1 MRFFN
6 RALSKPI
13 ESSSRGGGADV
24 AIQDSVD
31 CFSAKALR
39 NDENEGFRKSSI
51 VLGRQIAIYFMRKH
65 MHISLNEI
73 GRHFGQRDHST
84 ILHSYRKI
92 EAISGEIENLNHRV
106 VGSLAS
112 KAL

>member
-39 NDENEGFRKSSI
+39 NDENEGFRKSSNTPGPI
-51 VLGRQIAIYFMRKH
+51 FPKTTEPESPLSRLIRFELVWM
-65 MHISLNEI
+65 
-73 GRHFGQRDHST
+73 
-84 ILHSYRKI
+84 
-92 EAISGEIENLNHRV
+92 SGCV
-106 VGSLAS
+106 
-112 KAL
+112 